1 MHTRIRKKTRNWKAG
16 FVTPNGRLHPRS
28 ALHYGFSG
36 VIDMYMFYFLVTFSL
51 RENSQP
57 L

>member
-16 FVTPNGRLHPRS
+16 FTVTPNGRLHPRS

-36 VIDMYMFYFLVTFSL
+36 VIDMYMFYFSHILIA
-51 RENSQP
+51 
-57 L
+57 